1 MEGFGTASLLTAAE
15 ERKLGRQL
23 QSLLMLEVKRE
34 EGVKR
39 LGRQISSAEW
49 MALCETTD
57 AKAFKKTIKVGLHSE
72 PGDWLWPWKT
82 FGSR

>member
-23 QSLLMLEVKRE
+23 QSLLMLEVKRDE
-34 EGVKR
+34 AIKR

-49 MALCETTD
+49 MAMCEITD
-57 AKAFKKTIKVGLHSE
+57 AKQFKKTIKVGYPLRAR
-72 PGDWLWPWKT
+72 
-82 FGSR
+82 GSIMEM

>member
-23 QSLLMLEVKRE
+23 QSLITLEVKRDE
-34 EGVKR
+34 AIKR

-57 AKAFKKTIKVGLHSE
+57 TKAFKKTIKVGFSPTARGLMMDME
-72 PGDWLWPWKT
+72 KLWE
-82 FGSR
+82 